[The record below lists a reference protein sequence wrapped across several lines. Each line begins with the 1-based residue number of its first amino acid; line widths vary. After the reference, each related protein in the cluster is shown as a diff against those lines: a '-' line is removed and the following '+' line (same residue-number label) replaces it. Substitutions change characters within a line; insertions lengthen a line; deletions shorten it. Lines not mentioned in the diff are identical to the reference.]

1 MIFDR
6 TTQYSNGQAVT
17 ATAASTNVIDHLA
30 AGIPYG
36 SSTPVARDLGVGPE
50 VPLLVQ
56 VTETFTGATSVQ
68 VSYQTSDASN
78 FASPETVVST
88 AAVPVADLKAGYQ
101 FAIAQIPFKARKRY
115 SRLNFT
121 VDGTA
126 TAGKITAGI
135 VAAVQQN
142 PVG

>member
-36 SSTPVARDLGVGPE
+36 SSTALTRDLGVGPE

-56 VTETFTGATSVQ
+56 VTETFAGVTSVQ
-68 VSYQTSDASN
+68 VSYQTSDTEN
-78 FASPETVVST
+78 FASPDTVVST

-101 FAIAQIPFKARKRY
+101 FAIDQIPFRARKRY
-115 SRLNFT
+115 SCLNYT
-121 VDGTA
+121 VAGA
-126 TAGKITAGI
+126 GTAGKITAGV
-135 VAAVQQN
+135 VAAAQKN
-142 PVG
+142 PL

>member
-17 ATAASTNVIDHLA
+17 ATAASTNIIDHLA

-56 VTETFTGATSVQ
+56 VTEAFTGATSVQ

-135 VAAVQQN
+135 VAAVQKN